1 MTVHAA
7 TFLTIL
13 LMAALTYLT
22 RIVGYAALRN
32 RALSARALAIMEA
45 APGCVLISVIAPRFV
60 SSDPADLLALTAT
73 VAAAVRLPMLPAVL
87 IGVATAALFRH
98 LLN

>member
-1 MTVHAA
+1 
-7 TFLTIL
+7 
-13 LMAALTYLT
+13 
-22 RIVGYAALRN
+22 
-32 RALSARALAIMEA
+32 MEA